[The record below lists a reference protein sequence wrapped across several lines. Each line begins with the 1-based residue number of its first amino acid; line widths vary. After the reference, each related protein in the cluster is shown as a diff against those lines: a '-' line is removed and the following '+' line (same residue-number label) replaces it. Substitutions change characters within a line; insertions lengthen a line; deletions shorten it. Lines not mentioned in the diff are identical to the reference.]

1 LLIINFII
9 LAKTRRPVLVVGT
22 HSDDP
27 SCTKKVVTETL
38 DKMHKKYKGKINNN
52 NNNDDN
58 NIIFNRKYSNLKFR
72 IISQVGYSLLRG
84 QLFESG

>member
-1 LLIINFII
+1 MLIINFII

-58 NIIFNRKYSNLKFR
+58 NWNKIKSINQNNKPNKKSNITAYFSK
-72 IISQVGYSLLRG
+72 V
-84 QLFESG
+84 